1 MYEELFEKGRSVM
14 RKLGI
19 PDMDLSD
26 PQAQRTVGVLFGDL
40 WADESQL
47 SLQERELITLACLI
61 SLGGVEDPPLTS
73 HMRGA
78 RRLGISREKIDAMIN
93 HLIFY
98 AGDPKAACARRVLN
112 AVFAEPAP
120 DASARK

>member
-1 MYEELFEKGRSVM
+1 MYEELFEKGRAVM

-19 PDMDLSD
+19 PELDVSRDR
-26 PQAQRTVGVLFGDL
+26 QAQRTVGVLFGDV

-47 SLQERELITLACLI
+47 SLKERELITLACLI

-78 RRLGISREKIDAMIN
+78 RRLGIAREKIDAMIN
-93 HLIFY
+93 HLVYY
-98 AGDPKAACARRVLN
+98 AGYPKAACARRVMN
-112 AVFAEPAP
+112 AVFAEPEPGA
-120 DASARK
+120 K